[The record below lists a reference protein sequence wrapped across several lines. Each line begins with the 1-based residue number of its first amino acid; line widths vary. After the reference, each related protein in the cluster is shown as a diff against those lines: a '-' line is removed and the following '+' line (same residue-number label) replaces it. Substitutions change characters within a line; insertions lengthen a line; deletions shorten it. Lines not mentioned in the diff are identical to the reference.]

1 MASGNIVSI
10 TGNLCGDPQHKTFG
24 ETNELATFQIAW
36 NENRKN
42 QQTGAWET
50 FPHYFEI
57 ECWAGAA
64 KMAMK
69 FRKGDLATVT
79 GRLRW
84 RQWTGTQ
91 DNVQRER
98 VSVVADGI
106 LGEPMFLPQGTIGAQ
121 LPPKQRDNRGRA
133 SSPADDSIPFPTP
146 AEKQG
151 VPLGQAMQ
159 QAGVQHPGA
168 ASPMPTAP
176 VDDDI
181 PW

>member
-1 MASGNIVSI
+1 MAAGNSTTLV
-10 TGNLCGDPQHKTFG
+10 GNLCGDPQHKTFDG
-24 ETNELATFQIAW
+24 GNELASFQIAW

-50 FPHYFEI
+50 VPHFFEV
-57 ECWAGAA
+57 ECWAGSA

-69 FRKGDLATVT
+69 FRRGDLATIT

-84 RQWTGTQ
+84 RKWTGTQ
-91 DNVQRER
+91 DGIERER
-98 VSVVADGI
+98 VSIVADAI
-106 LGEPMFLPQGTIGAQ
+106 MGEPMFLPAGTIGAQ
-121 LPPKQRDNRGRA
+121 LPPKPRDNRGRA
-133 SSPADDSIPFPTP
+133 STPADDSIPFPSP
-146 AEKQG
+146 AENM
-151 VPLGQAMQ
+151 PLADAMH
-159 QAGVQHPGA
+159 QAGVGPSTGT